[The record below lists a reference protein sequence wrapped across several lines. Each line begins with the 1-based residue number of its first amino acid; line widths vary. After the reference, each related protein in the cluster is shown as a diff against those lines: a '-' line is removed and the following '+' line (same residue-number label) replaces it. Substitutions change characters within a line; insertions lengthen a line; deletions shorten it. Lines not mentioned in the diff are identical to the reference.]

1 MFPFYSNVLSNPN
14 FHSEL
19 YTILKHGKQFIEH
32 NEIYNVNYCVD
43 NDKINTSKIN
53 IIHFD
58 NTHILK
64 NYFKNKKI
72 IYMSYDIYNSEN
84 IMSKK
89 QTYDL
94 FCSSIY
100 NYYKYIRNQYYYES
114 SIIQHMENILH
125 FVELNIP
132 NNTFDTQEQFK
143 IALHLIDKT
152 PNTLFVISK
161 SEIYDWEIKI
171 LEKYKKNIVLVNV
184 KQINTNNINTNN
196 INIIHNNNIVS
207 SNTYLKKEY
216 VDIEMERIKIEYI
229 EIK

>member
-1 MFPFYSNVLSNPN
+1 MFSFYSNVLSNPN
-14 FHSEL
+14 FHLEL

-32 NEIYNVNYCVD
+32 NEIYNTDNCVD

-64 NYFKNKKI
+64 NYFKNKNI

-84 IMSKK
+84 IMSKNK
-89 QTYDL
+89 TYDL

-132 NNTFDTQEQFK
+132 NNVFDTQEQFK

-184 KQINTNNINTNN
+184 KQINTNTNTNN
-196 INIIHNNNIVS
+196 FNIIHNNNIVS

-216 VDIEMERIKIEYI
+216 IGVGKEYIEYI
-229 EIK
+229 KIK